1 MNTQDLAVKPNESA
15 IPAHFKLL
23 DHSSVRVVLPFT
35 LDGVSYPD
43 ARERLSQAK
52 AQNGDQAWVPMIFD
66 GKIIEHVDD
75 FVNVSKDT
83 QREIAVALRFAQI
96 FSLDYGDLYF
106 TVKKR
111 EVGFRLVTAELVLFQ
126 SGIGFCT
133 VELQPTSE
141 GSVSDLADIA
151 HYLRFTWSSSGSR
164 RAVSDIRR
172 RSDPAGGSGSRDV
185 LVIFETFL
193 SPLRDMWEPAGVEGQ
208 LRAYTI
214 ALIHSEVATPTE
226 MAELT
231 HRFRRLFHSQAV
243 VSVGTGRDLYPAGL
257 SYGENMTLH
266 HSLDGGGFVGIKV
279 PNDAFHRQ
287 TLPDHMRRV
296 YYFGF
301 ILALHQ
307 RLLAERFSLRV
318 QEIDSLSTAPANVK
332 AELHHANEVS
342 RELRHSLT
350 RFFFRQ
356 TMQTQNHHTSYRRWL
371 EVFEVDSFVAEVR
384 QELIDTYTYL
394 EAMQRENND
403 VLAQER
409 SQRFERIGV
418 AFACLS
424 IVTGMLGININGV
437 NVSADGF
444 SLRTILLFVVLPALL
459 LVALVA
465 NRLANQR
472 ARVLGPLRN
481 RLFPTGLKDQDLPVI
496 TEQFVYGRSK
506 P

>member
-1 MNTQDLAVKPNESA
+1 MKPNESA

-23 DHSSVRVVLPFT
+23 DQSSVRIVLPFT
-35 LDGVSYPD
+35 LDGVSYSD
-43 ARERLSQAK
+43 ARERLTIAK
-52 AQNGDQAWVPMIFD
+52 AQNGDQAWVPMVFD
-66 GKIIEHVDD
+66 GKIIDHVDD

-83 QREIAVALRFAQI
+83 QREIAVALRFAQV
-96 FSLDYGDLYF
+96 FSLDFDDLYF

-111 EVGFRLVTAELVLFQ
+111 QVGFRLITAELVLFQ

-133 VELQPTSE
+133 IELQPTNKD
-141 GSVSDLADIA
+141 SVGDLADIA

-172 RSDPAGGSGSRDV
+172 RSDPAGGRGSRDV
-185 LVIFETFL
+185 LVMFESFL
-193 SPLRDMWEPAGVEGQ
+193 SPIKGLWEPAGVEGQ

-214 ALIHSEVATPTE
+214 ALVDSDAATTAEMTE
-226 MAELT
+226 LMQ
-231 HRFRRLFHSQAV
+231 RFRRLFHSQSL
-243 VSVGTGRDLYPAGL
+243 VSLGTGRDLYPVGL

-266 HSLDGGGFVGIKV
+266 HSLDGGGFVGINV

-301 ILALHQ
+301 VLALHQ
-307 RLLAERFSLRV
+307 RLLAEHFSLRV
-318 QEIDSLSTAPANVK
+318 QEIDSLPNAPANVK
-332 AELHHANEVS
+332 AELHRANKVS

-384 QELIDTYTYL
+384 RELIDTYTYL
-394 EAMQRENND
+394 EAMQRENNE
-403 VLAQER
+403 VVAQDR

-424 IVTGMLGININGV
+424 IVTGLLGVNINGV
-437 NVSADGF
+437 NVSSDGF
-444 SLRTILLFVVLPALL
+444 GLKTILLFVALPALV

-465 NRLANQR
+465 NKLANQR
-472 ARVLGPLRN
+472 ARVLEPLRN
-481 RLFPTGLKDQDLPVI
+481 RLLSTGINNQELPES
-496 TEQFVYGRSK
+496 TQQFVYGRSK
-506 P
+506 S